1 MSWWCYI
8 VRCADDTLY
17 TGITNDLARRVAAHN
32 AGTASRYTR
41 ARRPVRLVYR
51 ETNADRSAASKREAE
66 IKRLPRNTKLELAG
80 GLRKRRKIK

>member
-17 TGITNDLARRVAAHN
+17 TGITNDLVKRVAAHN